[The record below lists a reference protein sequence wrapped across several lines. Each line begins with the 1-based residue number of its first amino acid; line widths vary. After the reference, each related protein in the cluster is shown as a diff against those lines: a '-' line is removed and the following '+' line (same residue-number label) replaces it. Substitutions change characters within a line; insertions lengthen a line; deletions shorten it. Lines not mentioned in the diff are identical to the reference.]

1 MRLIDADMLASYLND
16 LALLECPDD
25 RDEGEERLVKDARA
39 RVIWDIISVIGDR
52 PTVDA
57 APVVRSCWKQT
68 DAYPHWLYCLK
79 CYKRIVPNAEWIED
93 YNVPTNYCPN
103 CGAKMDGGESDERND

>member
-1 MRLIDADMLASYLND
+1 MMADKDLISRAAAMRAFAVKPGEYYHTSYIVGELNC
-16 LALLECPDD
+16 LPA
-25 RDEGEERLVKDARA
+25 
-39 RVIWDIISVIGDR
+39 
-52 PTVDA
+52 VDA